1 MPLSALQSTPIG
13 MKRLYH
19 NASSSVFGSESE
31 SHPWRNAPV
40 NPALLNAKEI
50 TGISVFSRILA
61 RYANPVPLATSLSLA
76 SRSSSSTRTIAPL
89 VFAFSDSPH
98 TRHAAWSVGIS
109 VQMKK
114 EERTPKQSPSFN
126 VRRGD
131 PSSTAFPNSTN
142 KICTCLYVDRHLP

>member
-50 TGISVFSRILA
+50 AGMSVFSRILA
-61 RYANPVPLATSLSLA
+61 RYANPVLLATSLSLA

-114 EERTPKQSPSFN
+114 ENARSNSHLRLMSAEVPRQVPHFRTQQIRFAPVSM
-126 VRRGD
+126 
-131 PSSTAFPNSTN
+131 
-142 KICTCLYVDRHLP
+142 